1 MPCLYDKITGFPRQ
15 SHPFGPETSRDVSA
29 PYKNPSQNN
38 FQEGFD
44 VLRTGIEPHV
54 IISKLNN
61 LQAVLQA
68 VKEDFCKFCN
78 YCSSGFSKGSSS
90 GD

>member
-1 MPCLYDKITGFPRQ
+1 MSAGSFADF
-15 SHPFGPETSRDVSA
+15 VSA
-29 PYKNPSQNN
+29 GSFADFVSGMQCQDMLEDTKTPLGK
-38 FQEGFD
+38 FLRGVD
-44 VLRTGIEPHV
+44 VLRTGIEPYM
-54 IISKLNN
+54 IISKLAY

-68 VKEDFCKFCN
+68 VKEGFCKFCN